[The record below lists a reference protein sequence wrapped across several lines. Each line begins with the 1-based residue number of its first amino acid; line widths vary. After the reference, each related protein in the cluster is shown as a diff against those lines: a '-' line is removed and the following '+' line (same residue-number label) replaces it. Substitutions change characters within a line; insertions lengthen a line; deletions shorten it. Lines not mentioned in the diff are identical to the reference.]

1 MKKER
6 NLLILM
12 IVLLIAYFVML
23 FFVPWFKNEWFSFA
37 LYFLSFYMFIKSL
50 FFRSDSS
57 LFFALIFLQSSI
69 LMIETIKNSFNM
81 FQLSTIFN
89 LFITIAF
96 FVDYLVFK
104 SKFLFYSFLT
114 NFFTSLPIL
123 LYAFNCISLVF
134 LILLLCGVLLLFL
147 ATILKWKYEKI

>member
-6 NLLILM
+6 NLLILL
-12 IVLLIAYFVML
+12 IILLIAYFVML
-23 FFVPWFKNEWFSFA
+23 FFVPWFRNEWLSFA
-37 LYFLSFYMFIKSL
+37 LYFLSFYMFIKAY

-57 LFFALIFLQSSI
+57 LFFALIFLQCSFLLTEYVRTNYSLFQISS
-69 LMIETIKNSFNM
+69 
-81 FQLSTIFN
+81 IFN
-89 LFITIAF
+89 LIITFSF

-114 NFFTSLPIL
+114 NFFISLPTF
-123 LYAFNCISLVF
+123 LYAFNCINLV
-134 LILLLCGVLLLFL
+134 LMILLLCGVLLFFG

>member
-23 FFVPWFKNEWFSFA
+23 FFVPWFRDEWLSFG
-37 LYFLSFYMFIKSL
+37 LYFLSSYMFIKAY

-57 LFFALIFLQSSI
+57 LFFALVFLQSSV
-69 LMIETIKNSFNM
+69 LMIEFVRINYSL
-81 FQLSTIFN
+81 FQLSSIFN
-89 LFITIAF
+89 MIVSISFC
-96 FVDYLVFK
+96 VDHLMFK

-114 NFFTSLPIL
+114 NFFTSLPIF

-134 LILLLCGVLLLFL
+134 LILLLCGVLLLFV

>member
-6 NLLILM
+6 NLLIL
-12 IVLLIAYFVML
+12 ITVLLIAYFVML
-23 FFVPWFKNEWFSFA
+23 FFVPWFGDEWLASA
-37 LYFLSFYMFIKSL
+37 LYFLSVYMFIKAYY
-50 FFRSDSS
+50 FRSDSS
-57 LFFALIFLQSSI
+57 LFFALVFLQSSV
-69 LMIETIKNSFNM
+69 LMLESVKSNFSL

-89 LFITIAF
+89 LLITIAF
-96 FVDYLVFK
+96 FVDYLVFR

-114 NFFTSLPIL
+114 NFFTSLPIF